1 LKPRNTIVGDHAEA
15 KEDGV
20 GEALPAGHAIQTKP
34 PFPLFQEVLRPP
46 SLVVPFQDLE
56 GAFLLQGP
64 VAGQGHAWL
73 FPVRLRDVPNR
84 LLHRPILVGGD
95 GPADSIR
102 L

>member
-1 LKPRNTIVGDHAEA
+1 LKAKKSMVGDPAEA
-15 KEDGV
+15 EEDGV

-64 VAGQGHAWL
+64 VAGQGHAWPW
-73 FPVRLRDVPNR
+73 PVGRGDVPDR
-84 LLHRPILVGGD
+84 LLYRPILVGGD